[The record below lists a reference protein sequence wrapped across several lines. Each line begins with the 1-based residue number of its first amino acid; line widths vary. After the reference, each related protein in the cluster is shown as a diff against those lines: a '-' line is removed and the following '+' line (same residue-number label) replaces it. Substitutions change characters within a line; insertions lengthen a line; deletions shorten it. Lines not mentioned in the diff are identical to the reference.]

1 MAKRLI
7 PEGVRHFIAEN
18 IDSIAEL
25 EALLLFRREPD
36 AVWSTALLAERLYA
50 SPEQAEGAI
59 AKLCSLRLIE
69 MRETEPPTYHY
80 NPAST
85 ELDGMVSDIAVTYSK
100 YLVPVTNLIHSK
112 PHSRIQQFADAFKLR
127 KKEDK

>member
-7 PEGVRHFIAEN
+7 PEGVREFIAEN

-25 EALLLFRREPD
+25 EALLLFRRESD
-36 AVWSTALLAERLYA
+36 AGWSTASLAERLYA
-50 SPEQAEGAI
+50 STEQTEEAI
-59 AKLCSLRLIE
+59 AKLCSLGLVDVL
-69 MRETEPPTYHY
+69 ETDPLTYHY
-80 NPAST
+80 QPSST
-85 ELDGMVSDIAVTYSK
+85 ELDGMVSDIAETYSK